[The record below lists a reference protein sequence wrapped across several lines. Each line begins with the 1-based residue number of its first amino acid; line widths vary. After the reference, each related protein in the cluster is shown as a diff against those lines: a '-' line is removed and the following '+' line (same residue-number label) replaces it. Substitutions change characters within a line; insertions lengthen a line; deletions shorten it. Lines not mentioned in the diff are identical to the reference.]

1 MNEDVKRVVLVD
13 DQILYREGLHML
25 FEHWPEFSVVGDA
38 SNGQE
43 AIELCLRTVPDVVLM
58 DVQMPVMNGIEAAA
72 ATHRKLPETAIVMLT
87 VATDKNLVFDALK
100 TGIKGYMV
108 KDTPARQLRDR
119 LHRVL
124 DGETTLSDAV
134 TATVVDEFNRLR
146 ETVPSE
152 PSKVREKVGR
162 LTDREIEILRL
173 VAQGLSNDEIGA
185 RLYLSAGTVKKQLS
199 AIMQRLYLENRV
211 QAAVYAVHA
220 GLIE

>member
-25 FEHWPEFSVVGDA
+25 IEHWPEFSVVGDA

-43 AIELCLRTVPDVVLM
+43 AIELCLRTVPDLVLM
-58 DVQMPVMNGIEAAA
+58 DIQMPVMNGIEAAA
-72 ATHRKLPETAIVMLT
+72 ATHRKLPQTAIVMLT
-87 VATDKNLVFDALK
+87 VATDDDLVFDALK

-146 ETVPSE
+146 ESMPAEPSE
-152 PSKVREKVGR
+152 ICEKANR

-173 VAQGLSNDEIGA
+173 VAQGLSNEEIGA

-199 AIMQRLYLENRV
+199 ALMQRLYLENRV

-220 GLIE
+220 GLVE